1 MHKELVKGEPE
12 SKIEFNPEAD
22 YQWKANDS
30 FTLRGKEL
38 EVLHSTLGT
47 IFGTN
52 IPAAQMYLMLNECFK
67 ITTNLIQR
75 NVENGSIREVPAQ
88 QESVQQN

>member
-1 MHKELVKGEPE
+1 MHKELVKEE
-12 SKIEFNPEAD
+12 KVSKIVFNPEAD
-22 YQWKANDS
+22 YQWKANDN
-30 FTLRGKEL
+30 FVLRGKEL

-75 NVENGSIREVPAQ
+75 NVENGSIREVPQ
-88 QESVQQN
+88 EESVQQN

>member
-1 MHKELVKGEPE
+1 MTEKLVKGDQE
-12 SKIEFNPEAD
+12 SKIVFNPEAD

-30 FTLRGKEL
+30 FVLRGKEL

-75 NVENGSIREVPAQ
+75 NVENGSIREVPQ
-88 QESVQQN
+88 EESVQQN